1 MDLNLNFNR
10 INGDNNN
17 MYREKIKYYYLNF
30 YVMGLFQHNIKIEEL
45 TIRQYIK
52 INKIYKNITKIYFH

>member
-1 MDLNLNFNR
+1 
-10 INGDNNN
+10 
-17 MYREKIKYYYLNF
+17 
-30 YVMGLFQHNIKIEEL
+30 MGLFQHNIKIEEL